1 MRRATRIWL
10 PPQTAEI
17 HRVKR
22 RMRPV
27 QIAVLAIMALAL
39 MVLGI
44 SFSYL
49 LEKAPILVAT
59 IPLVLYVAFWGT
71 ALACFLGFFGALG
84 LLSPRPVFNVPAK
97 LYVSLGQGVPVIVV
111 LFLLYFGLP
120 HLHSSLLLT
129 SIQAGILGLGITNG
143 AYLSEV
149 FRVSIQSVHY
159 GQTEAAR
166 AIGMTAVKAFRRV
179 IFPQAARNAIPP
191 TANYYIFILK
201 DSTLVSFIGVAE
213 LFSKAQ
219 SIGQRDFR
227 ILEMLIL
234 AGSIYW
240 CLTVALNWFQ
250 ARLESRI
257 GVAYAR
263 D

>member
-1 MRRATRIWL
+1 MIKTTRIWL

-17 HRVKR
+17 DRVKR

-27 QIAVLAIMALAL
+27 QIAVLAILALAL
-39 MVLGI
+39 IVLGI

-49 LEKAPILVAT
+49 FEKAPILLAT
-59 IPLVLYVAFWGT
+59 IPLVLYVSFWGT
-71 ALACFLGFFGALG
+71 ALACLLGSFGALG
-84 LLSPRPVFNVPAK
+84 LLSSRPVLNVPAK
-97 LYVSLGQGVPVIVV
+97 LYISLGQGIPVVV
-111 LFLLYFGLP
+111 TLFLLYFGLP
-120 HLHSSLLLT
+120 HLHALLLLT
-129 SIQAGILGLGITNG
+129 SIQAGILGLGIVNG

-149 FRVSIQSVHY
+149 FRVSIQSVHH

-166 AIGMTAVKAFRRV
+166 AIGMTAANAFRR
-179 IFPQAARNAIPP
+179 IILPQATRNAIPP

-219 SIGQRDFR
+219 SIGQRDSKV
-227 ILEMLIL
+227 LESLIL

-240 CLTVALNWFQ
+240 CLIVALSWLQ
-250 ARLESRI
+250 ARLENRME
-257 GVAYAR
+257 VAYAH